1 MTMTARERRLGL
13 HLPVQVAG
21 VDTAGVAFGESTRS
35 LNISARGIA
44 FECRHHLAIGTR
56 IGLQIALPPALRGH
70 FGGHDV
76 YSVRAAVCR
85 LEEVDAQD
93 IHRVGARFLGKSEP

>member
-1 MTMTARERRLGL
+1 MTITERERRLGL
-13 HLPVQVAG
+13 HLPVEVSG
-21 VDTAGVAFGESTRS
+21 VDTAGAAFAESTRS

-44 FECRHHLAIGTR
+44 FECRHHLAIGAR
-56 IGLQIALPPALRGH
+56 VGLEIALPPALRPH

-76 YSVRAAVCR
+76 YRVRAAVCR

-93 IHRVGARFLGKSEP
+93 IHRVGARFLATTES